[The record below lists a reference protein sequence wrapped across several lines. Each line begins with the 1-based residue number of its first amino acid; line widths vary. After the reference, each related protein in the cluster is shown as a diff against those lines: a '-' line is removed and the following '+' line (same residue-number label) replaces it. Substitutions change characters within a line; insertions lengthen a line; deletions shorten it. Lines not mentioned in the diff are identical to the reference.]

1 MASVV
6 IDDAAVSG
14 LLWNITMAVLLTA
27 LELLATALI
36 VAPKAVTR
44 KLASALRAALRA
56 ALRRLGRALPAAPSQ
71 RSPADT
77 SGGGAP

>member
-1 MASVV
+1 MAAVV
-6 IDDAAVSG
+6 VDVAAVSG
-14 LLWNITMAVLLTA
+14 LLQTLWNITMAVLLTA
-27 LELLATALI
+27 VELLATALI

-44 KLASALRAALRA
+44 KLASTLRA

>member
-6 IDDAAVSG
+6 IDDAVVSG
-14 LLWNITMAVLLTA
+14 LLQTFWNITMAVLLTA
-27 LELLATALI
+27 VELLATALI
-36 VAPKAVTR
+36 VAPKVVAR
-44 KLASALRAALRA
+44 KVASALRA
-56 ALRRLGRALPAAPSQ
+56 ALRRLGRALPAPPSQ